1 MGCLQGMWAKGVMG
15 EDWAQ
20 QMQGAAGTDIM
31 RDSGVWCAKIQQD
44 AESMWVMEHLL
55 KHSKATLLFDCLHAS
70 LPLLRA
76 CLDTSAMQTPLL
88 PAPHSSLA
96 HRPGKASFLNCASRA
111 PSHAPFRSSLAPP
124 CASAT

>member
-1 MGCLQGMWAKGVMG
+1 
-15 EDWAQ
+15 
-20 QMQGAAGTDIM
+20 
-31 RDSGVWCAKIQQD
+31 
-44 AESMWVMEHLL
+44 MWVMGHLL

-70 LPLLRA
+70 LPLLPA

-96 HRPGKASFLNCASRA
+96 HCPGQASFLNCASRA